1 MISNSSE
8 FMSSGA
14 ASLFVMSRYPKEK
27 IQTLPWEN
35 PEVLDDKDLK
45 NMGIFLQDANID
57 TEIVAAYEGNFL

>member
-1 MISNSSE
+1 MQLI
-8 FMSSGA
+8 A
-14 ASLFVMSRYPKEK
+14 EK